1 MKRFYQFSIATL
13 LILPVFAFGQSY
25 QDPTRPNVKHQH
37 NVSNVGVAGPLRLE
51 SVIRKQGK
59 IKVIISGNLYT
70 QGEQVGDYIIS
81 KINADTVYLT
91 RGSEQLK
98 LELYHHEIKR

>member
-1 MKRFYQFSIATL
+1 MKSFYLFSIWLL
-13 LILPVFAFGQSY
+13 LILPALSFGKSY
-25 QDPTRPNVKHQH
+25 QDPTKPNIKHQK
-37 NVSNVGVAGPLRLE
+37 NVSVAGSLGTLRLE

-59 IKVIISGNLYT
+59 VKVVISGKIYAK
-70 QGEQVGDYIIS
+70 GEQVGEYVLS